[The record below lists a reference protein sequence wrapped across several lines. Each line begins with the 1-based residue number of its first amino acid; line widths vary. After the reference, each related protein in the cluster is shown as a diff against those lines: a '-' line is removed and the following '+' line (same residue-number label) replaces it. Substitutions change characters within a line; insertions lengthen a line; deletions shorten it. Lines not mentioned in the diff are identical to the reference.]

1 MSDGGTYDHL
11 FSTTVRE
18 TLSGD
23 GYGSW
28 RSLTA
33 PDAVSLSFGFPF
45 PDSFP
50 REQLSSCADEILH
63 ADDYRALQYG
73 GGEYVGRLREGIA
86 ARERDRGVDCE
97 ADDVLLTNG
106 ATHAI
111 DAVSHTLL
119 DPGDLVLAEA
129 PTFMGAL
136 KLFENYGVDVEG
148 VAIDEDGLSVDV
160 LADDLAARRR
170 EGRSTP
176 KLVYTIPTF
185 QNPTGTTL
193 STDRRE
199 RLLDLAVEYDF
210 LVLEDDAYGEL
221 RYDGDQ
227 VSPLAAM
234 DDSGRVLRVGT
245 FSKTIAPGVRTGW
258 LVANDE
264 IRAQVRRMAAGGTN
278 TFTLSTLGRYFEAG
292 HYGPVVEELRDAYAQ
307 RRDHMLDCLD
317 RHMPAD
323 ATWTD
328 PDGGFF
334 VWVELPQGI
343 DADAM
348 LERATEEGVT
358 YLPGSHFFV
367 GDDPSNGLRLSFSH
381 VTPAEMDDGI
391 AALARA
397 TERTMAAG
405 GGVVAGEDAGGESS

>member
-1 MSDGGTYDHL
+1 MSDGGTFDHL
-11 FSTTVRE
+11 FSSTVRE
-18 TLSGD
+18 TLGGD
-23 GYGSW
+23 AYGSW
-28 RSLTA
+28 RAISA

-45 PDSFP
+45 ADSFP
-50 REQLSSCADEILH
+50 REELSACADEILH

-73 GGEYVGRLREGIA
+73 GGEYVERLQEGVA

-97 ADDVLLTNG
+97 AADVLLTNG

-119 DPGDLVLAEA
+119 DPGDLVVAEA

-148 VAIDEDGLSVDV
+148 VPVDDAGLDVDR
-160 LADDLAARRR
+160 LADYLATRRR
-170 EGRSTP
+170 DGRPPP

-193 STDRRE
+193 PAERRR

-221 RYDGDQ
+221 HYDGAD

-234 DDSGRVLRVGT
+234 DDTGRVLRVGT

-258 LVANDE
+258 LVAHEE

-292 HYGPVVEELRDAYAQ
+292 HYGPVVRDLREAYAA
-307 RRDHMLDCLD
+307 RRDRMLDSLD
-317 RHMPAD
+317 RHMPTEA
-323 ATWTD
+323 AWTE

-334 VWVELPQGI
+334 VWVELPADI

-348 LERATEEGVT
+348 LETAADEGVT

-367 GDDPSNGLRLSFSH
+367 GDEPSNGLRLSFSH
-381 VTPAEMDDGI
+381 ASFEAMDEGV

-397 TERTMAAG
+397 TERTMAS
-405 GGVVAGEDAGGESS
+405 VTDAGDGPV